1 MRLYPQPPVLLRRA
15 LEDVRIGPY
24 DVPAG
29 ADIFISTWNLHRS
42 PLLWDRPHDFDP
54 GRFGPLSAPIPNEFT
69 ENYRYLPFGGG
80 LRKCIGDQF
89 ALLESIAALA
99 VIMRRFDFDLD
110 PAGPAVGMTTGA
122 TIHTT
127 EGLHLRLRKRNMPP
141 SQGTGG
147 GGAPEAESHGGGG
160 GGCPMGFG
168 AKAAPD
174 AGAHV
179 AR

>member
-54 GRFGPLSAPIPNEFT
+54 GRFGPLDAPIPNEFT
-69 ENYRYLPFGGG
+69 ENYRYLPLGGG

-89 ALLESIAALA
+89 ALLESIAALS

-110 PAGPAVGMTTGA
+110 PAGPPVGMTTGA

-127 EGLHLRLRKRNMPP
+127 AGLHLRLRARNMPP

-147 GGAPEAESHGGGG
+147 GAAAATEAGSGG

-168 AKAAPD
+168 AAKAPD
-174 AGAHV
+174 TGAHV

>member
-1 MRLYPQPPVLLRRA
+1 
-15 LEDVRIGPY
+15 
-24 DVPAG
+24 VPAG

-89 ALLESIAALA
+89 AQLESISALA
-99 VIMRRFDFDLD
+99 VIMRRFEFELD
-110 PAGPAVGMTTGA
+110 PEGPEVGMTTGA

-127 EGLHLRLRKRNMPP
+127 NGLLLKLRKRDLPP
-141 SQGTGG
+141 SAGGGAAPSAGVAGGEPAGG
-147 GGAPEAESHGGGG
+147 GGGGKTG
-160 GGCPMGFG
+160 GGCPMGFKG
-168 AKAAPD
+168 AAKAD
-174 AGAHV
+174 AQM